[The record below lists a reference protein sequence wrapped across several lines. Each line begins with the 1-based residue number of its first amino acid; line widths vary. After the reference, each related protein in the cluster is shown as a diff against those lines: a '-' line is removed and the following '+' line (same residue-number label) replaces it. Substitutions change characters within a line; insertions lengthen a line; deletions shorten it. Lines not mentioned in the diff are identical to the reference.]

1 MHAAA
6 PALQRVKLTFVP
18 QTLCIPAISTTCAF
32 SPARDVYAA
41 VCSKLRVII
50 TLRGA
55 GRVFRP
61 APTPSNIQVTM
72 TTGSIKDYTA
82 ELWMSALE

>member
-1 MHAAA
+1 MHATA
-6 PALQRVKLTFVP
+6 PVLQRVKLIFVP
-18 QTLCIPAISTTCAF
+18 QTLCIPATSTTCAF
-32 SPARDVYAA
+32 SGERDVYAA
-41 VCSKLRVII
+41 VCPKLRVII

-61 APTPSNIQVTM
+61 APTPLNIQVTI
-72 TTGSIKDYTA
+72 TTGSIKDNTA